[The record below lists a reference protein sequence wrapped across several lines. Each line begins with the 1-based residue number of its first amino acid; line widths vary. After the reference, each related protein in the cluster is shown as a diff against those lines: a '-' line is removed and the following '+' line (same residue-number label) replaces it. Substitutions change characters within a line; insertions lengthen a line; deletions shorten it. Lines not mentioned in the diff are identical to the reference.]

1 MLLHATSAILLWLI
15 LRRLEIPGAFVAS
28 AIFAIHPIQVESVA
42 WITERKNV
50 LAGVFFFAS
59 LLNYLKSE
67 SIGDPA
73 PATPNDRT
81 KYYLI
86 SLALFICGIL
96 SKTIAGSMPIED
108 PEAAG
113 HCLFYCWL
121 AGGIYVGF
129 LERRFRRPSGVV
141 VKEEA

>member
-1 MLLHATSAILLWLI
+1 MQGLLGTGFAFGVCFALLIYSRRFRGPSKPLAFLATVV
-15 LRRLEIPGAFVAS
+15 AFVAS
-28 AIFAIHPIQVESVA
+28 I
-42 WITERKNV
+42 
-50 LAGVFFFAS
+50 
-59 LLNYLKSE
+59 Y
-67 SIGDPA
+67 
-73 PATPNDRT
+73 
-81 KYYLI
+81 
-86 SLALFICGIL
+86 
-96 SKTIAGSMPIED
+96 IAGSMPIED